1 MGRLSLPK
9 AHEGW
14 PGMSRTKKQALKNA
28 KEARGGGNYLP
39 FNCSVLQSKALANL
53 SPHASKLL
61 LDIASQW
68 RLGNNG
74 DASAAF
80 EKVLRQRGWKSK
92 TTLHKALRELL
103 DSGLIVQTRQGS
115 LHKCSLFA
123 LGWLAINECGG
134 KLDMKATSRPLNYW
148 LDPIKPIQIKVPSP
162 PRVPKLK
169 NNHDLSPPRVPDG

>member
-1 MGRLSLPK
+1 
-9 AHEGW
+9 
-14 PGMSRTKKQALKNA
+14 MSRTKKQALKSA
-28 KEARGGGNYLP
+28 KEARGGGAFLP
-39 FNCSVLQSKALANL
+39 FRLDVLQSVALANL

-61 LDIASQW
+61 LDLASQW

-123 LGWLAINECGG
+123 LGWLAIDECGG
-134 KLDMKATSRPLNYW
+134 KLEIKATARPLNYW
-148 LDPIKPIQIKVPSP
+148 LDPIKPIEIKPPSP
-162 PRVPKLK
+162 PRVPKPIK
-169 NNHDLSPPRVPDG
+169 SRVLSPPRVPDG

>member
-1 MGRLSLPK
+1 
-9 AHEGW
+9 
-14 PGMSRTKKQALKNA
+14 MSRSKDRALKTA
-28 KEARGGGNYLP
+28 KEARGGGQFLP
-39 FNCSVLQSKALANL
+39 LPVRVLQSQALANL

-61 LDIASQW
+61 LDLASQW

-123 LGWLAINECGG
+123 LNWLAIDECSG
-134 KLDMKATSRPLNYW
+134 KLEIKATSRPLNYL
-148 LDPIKPIQIKVPSP
+148 LDSIKPIEINAPSP
-162 PRVPKLK
+162 PRVPKPIR
-169 NNHDLSPPRVPDG
+169 NRVLSPPRVPDG